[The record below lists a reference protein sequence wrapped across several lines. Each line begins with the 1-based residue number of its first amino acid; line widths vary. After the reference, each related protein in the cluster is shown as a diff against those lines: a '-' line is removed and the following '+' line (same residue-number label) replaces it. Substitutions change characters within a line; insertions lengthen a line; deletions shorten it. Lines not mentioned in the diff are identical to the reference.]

1 MIPAM
6 GSSGLCHQ
14 SLRWEHAGW
23 DRGGHLLLLR
33 ANSGQHLG
41 LFCFAMILASLSGI
55 LRSPNCSRT
64 LTLSMVAYQKA
75 VCGEGLREAHSPHP
89 YLPASAPG
97 GLTAL
102 PQSLPL
108 YHQALGVGVPPTVPF
123 VGEPLVLMA
132 FSLHIQS
139 HTQLTTQLTGPKG
152 VISCKPLQQHLQ
164 SEFEQMEEINSQ
176 HPLTKRLKEDL
187 AETNCISLSE
197 PMLPLGPQGLEI
209 R

>member
-64 LTLSMVAYQKA
+64 LTLSTVAYQKA

-102 PQSLPL
+102 PQSLQLCPMLVSLLYSWPL
-108 YHQALGVGVPPTVPF
+108 
-123 VGEPLVLMA
+123 A
-132 FSLHIQS
+132 FTFSRTLNSHHSSRGPRASSAANPSSSTCSLS
-139 HTQLTTQLTGPKG
+139 L
-152 VISCKPLQQHLQ
+152 
-164 SEFEQMEEINSQ
+164 NRW
-176 HPLTKRLKEDL
+176 KRLIANTL
-187 AETNCISLSE
+187 
-197 PMLPLGPQGLEI
+197 LPRG
-209 R
+209 